1 MSPPRYY
8 QIRVGGELTSQWAEW
23 FGGLVI
29 AAQPGD
35 GTLLAGW
42 LPDQAALRGVLDRIF
57 DLNLQLVSVN
67 QINQIDQIAAHC
79 QNAPPSFIMPPTSG
93 G

>member
-1 MSPPRYY
+1 MSQPLYY
-8 QIRVGGELTSQWAEW
+8 QIRVSGELTSQWAEW
-23 FGGLVI
+23 FGGLII

-57 DLNLQLVSVN
+57 DLNLQLLSVS
-67 QINQIDQIAAHC
+67 QGAA
-79 QNAPPSFIMPPTSG
+79 QQRDSTDGVWEGQTPL
-93 G
+93 